1 MPLLLVGCAAA
12 GGQAIPTAALRAQ
25 TPAARA
31 TPTLAASAQPT
42 STLAPFA
49 GARSIADPF
58 APELGNGGYFV
69 QHYHLRLALD
79 PDERFLR
86 GVATLDL
93 ISAQDG
99 LQQLALD
106 FVGFSVTAAA
116 VDGTGVTTG
125 REGQKLVVTL
135 PQTLPAG
142 MPFTLS
148 IGYEGNP
155 ITEPSPFIDFFDHL
169 GLIYPGD
176 GTVYAFNQ
184 PDGARYWFPANDH
197 PRDKAT
203 FRFEVT
209 VPQGLTGLANGT
221 LIDRF
226 GQPLPD
232 GSAGETFVWDHP
244 YPLATNLA
252 MVAAGPFRRIEGRSP
267 AGIPLRHYVLP
278 ELEEAFLEIEP
289 QVGPALDWLAE
300 RLGPYP
306 YDTFGFVTVNGT
318 RLSLETQGLVLLSSR
333 TINENIMAH
342 EIAHMWLGNW
352 VSIDSWGD
360 LWRNEGVATY
370 LAALWETRD
379 SPAALDDF
387 VVRTA
392 DHVAETTAGYPLN
405 AQPQDQIFSSDTY
418 FNSALLFHRL
428 RSEMGDPAFFNGL
441 RLFLTRYG
449 GSSADQAAFQ
459 QAMEE
464 AAGFSLAGTFDL
476 WLAP

>member
-1 MPLLLVGCAAA
+1 MPLLLVACGAV
-12 GGQAIPTAALRAQ
+12 GEAIPTAA
-25 TPAARA
+25 ARA
-31 TPTLAASAQPT
+31 NVPPTPTLAPGVRPT
-42 STLAPFA
+42 STLAPYA
-49 GARSIADPF
+49 GERTSGDPF
-58 APELGNGGYFV
+58 APGLGNGGYFV
-69 QHYHLRLALD
+69 QHYLLRLALD
-79 PDERFLR
+79 PDSPSVQ

-99 LQQLALD
+99 LQQLSLD
-106 FVGFSVTAAA
+106 FVGFTVTGAA
-116 VDGTGVTTG
+116 VDGLAVTTV

-135 PQTLPAG
+135 PQSLPAG
-142 MPFTLS
+142 VSFTLS
-148 IGYEGNP
+148 IGYEG
-155 ITEPSPFIDFFDHL
+155 TAVQEPSPFLGFFDHL

-203 FRFEVT
+203 YRFEIT
-209 VPQGLTGLANGT
+209 VPQGLTGIANGT

-226 GQPLPD
+226 GQPMPD

-244 YPLATNLA
+244 YPMATNLA
-252 MVAAGPFRRIEGRSP
+252 TVAAGPFRRIDGQSP
-267 AGIPLRHYVLP
+267 AGVPLRHYVLP
-278 ELEEAFLEIEP
+278 ELETDFLAIEP
-289 QVGPALDWLAE
+289 QIGPALDWLAE

-306 YDTFGFVTVNGT
+306 FDSFGFVTVNGT

-342 EIAHMWLGNW
+342 EIAHMWLGDW

-379 SPAALDDF
+379 SPAALDAY
-387 VVRTA
+387 VIRTA
-392 DHVAETTAGYPLN
+392 DHVAATTTGYALN
-405 AQPQDQIFSSDTY
+405 DQPPGQLFSSDTY

-428 RSEMGDPAFFNGL
+428 RNEMGDAAFFNGL
-441 RLFLTRYG
+441 RLFIARYG

-459 QAMEE
+459 AAMEE
-464 AAGFSLAGTFDL
+464 AAGFTLGYVFDL